1 MIFNLFQQI
10 LRAKVNC
17 EKKQLKSDQIECFQ
31 RAPICMA
38 RDVAKHLKLG
48 GGRGVGRFYLKFELQ
63 C

>member
-1 MIFNLFQQI
+1 MKMIFNLFQQI

-31 RAPICMA
+31 RAPMA

-48 GGRGVGRFYLKFELQ
+48 GGGGVGRFYLKFELQ